1 MGPSHR
7 RQLSTEETLAGRDNE
22 EKAVS
27 GRGTICQFLNSSP
40 QDSREGRED
49 EASSV
54 PKEQHSLRTFSDK
67 VSLCSLGKEA
77 VVVGREVASSPG
89 CGICYGCAEFAS
101 LVDLTPEENI
111 LSTRAWFDVHKQH
124 LWSHYSF

>member
-7 RQLSTEETLAGRDNE
+7 RQLSTEEILAGRDNE
-22 EKAVS
+22 ENAVS
-27 GRGTICQFLNSSP
+27 GRGTICQFLSSGS
-40 QDSREGRED
+40 QDSREGREE

-54 PKEQHSLRTFSDK
+54 PKDIFRQSKFVLLGKAGCGGKRWAHSL
-67 VSLCSLGKEA
+67 
-77 VVVGREVASSPG
+77 G
-89 CGICYGCAEFAS
+89 CGICYGHAEFAS

-111 LSTRAWFDVHKQH
+111 FLTRAWFDIHKQH

>member
-7 RQLSTEETLAGRDNE
+7 RQLSTEEILAGRDNE

-27 GRGTICQFLNSSP
+27 GRGTICQFLSSSP
-40 QDSREGRED
+40 QDSREGREA

-54 PKEQHSLRTFSDK
+54 PKEQHSLRTLSDK

-77 VVVGREVASSPG
+77 VVVGRERGFLSGLRGLLRV
-89 CGICYGCAEFAS
+89 CGVCFFGRP
-101 LVDLTPEENI
+101 DP
-111 LSTRAWFDVHKQH
+111 
-124 LWSHYSF
+124 